1 MHNLHQALLQK
12 VQSSFLEHFKTQAL
26 CISRAPGRVNL
37 IGEHTD
43 YNDGFVLP
51 CAIDYQTMVAASPR
65 PDYLIRVWALDMQE
79 PYDELVISDAI
90 AHSSQKPW
98 SNYLR
103 GVVQT
108 FIQQGYPIK
117 GADLVI
123 SGNVPQGAGLSSSA
137 SLEVAIAQVFQSMY
151 GLLDFNT
158 TKMALLA
165 QYAENNYVGCQ
176 CGIMDQLI
184 SAQGLAHH
192 ALLIDCRS
200 LQTQEVHIPEDVSVM
215 IVNSNVQRGLVGSQ
229 YNTRRQQCETAARHY
244 GVAALRD
251 LNYQQLLQHRD
262 NLDELCFKR
271 AKHIVTENQ
280 RTLDAAKALA
290 QNDIQTMGVLMA
302 QSHASMRDDFEITVP
317 PIDQLVAILQNAIGT
332 AGGARMTGGGF
343 GGCAVALMP
352 EHLIE
357 KVKLAVLE
365 HYKAPNG
372 QAATIYVCQAHAGV
386 SLIDG

>member
-317 PIDQLVAILQNAIGT
+317 PIDQLVAILQNAIGP